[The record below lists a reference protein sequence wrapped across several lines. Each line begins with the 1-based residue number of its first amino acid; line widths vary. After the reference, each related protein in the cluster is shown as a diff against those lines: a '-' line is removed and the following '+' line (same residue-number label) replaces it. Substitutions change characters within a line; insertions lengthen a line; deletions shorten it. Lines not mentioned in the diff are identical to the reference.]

1 MAAMEATTK
10 AQRGTGREALL
21 AAASAELVERD
32 GILEVGPVAARAGV
46 SVGLIYRHFGSKA
59 GLLAA
64 VVGDFYVRFAAEVLE
79 LDPLPGASSWAARE
93 RRRTE
98 LAVAFHYEDPLARV
112 ILGRLARDPEVA
124 AVEAR
129 HLRATVM
136 RGARNVARGQADHE
150 IPGDIDPGIAAALIL
165 GGTRQA
171 LIEVLSRRER
181 PAAEVVADQLW
192 RLVVAAVRSTPESPE
207 EIPT

>member
-1 MAAMEATTK
+1 MASAVKLA
-10 AQRGTGREALL
+10 RGAGRDALL
-21 AAASAELVERD
+21 HAAAAELVERD
-32 GILEVGPVAARAGV
+32 GVLEVGPVAARAGV

-59 GLLAA
+59 GLLSA
-64 VVGDFYVRFAAEVLE
+64 VVGDFYVRFDAEVLD
-79 LDPLPGASSWAARE
+79 LDPLPGGSWAARE

-129 HLRATVM
+129 HLRVQVA
-136 RGARNVARGQADHE
+136 RGARNVARGQRDGDV
-150 IPGDIDPGIAAALIL
+150 PPDIDPGIAAALIL

-181 PAAEVVADQLW
+181 PRPEVVADQLW
-192 RLVVAAVRSTPESPE
+192 RLVVAAVRVRTAPE
-207 EIPT
+207 EAAA

>member
-1 MAAMEATTK
+1 MTGMATAVK
-10 AQRGTGREALL
+10 RGAGREALL
-21 AAASAELVERD
+21 RAAADELVERR
-32 GILEVGPVAARAGV
+32 GVLEVGPVAARAGV

-64 VVGDFYVRFAAEVLE
+64 VVGDFYVRYDAEVLD
-79 LDPLPGASSWAARE
+79 LDPLPGGSWAARE

-98 LAVAFHYEDPLARV
+98 LAVAFHYDDPLARV
-112 ILGRLARDPEVA
+112 ILGRMARDPEVA

-129 HLRATVM
+129 HLRIQVA
-136 RGARNVARGQADHE
+136 RGARNVARGQRDGD
-150 IPGDIDPGIAAALIL
+150 IPEDIDPGIAAALIL

-181 PAAEVVADQLW
+181 PRGEVVAGQLW
-192 RLVVAAVRSTPESPE
+192 RLVVAAVRCRTDPE
-207 EIPT
+207 EMAA

>member
-1 MAAMEATTK
+1 M
-10 AQRGTGREALL
+10 
-21 AAASAELVERD
+21 
-32 GILEVGPVAARAGV
+32 LEVASVAARAGV

-64 VVGDFYVRFAAEVLE
+64 LVGDFYVRFDAEVMDV
-79 LDPLPGASSWAARE
+79 DPLPGASWAPRE

-98 LAVAFHYEDPLARV
+98 LAVAFHYDDPLANI

-129 HLRATVM
+129 HLRVAV
-136 RGARNVARGQADHE
+136 ARAAGNVARGQRDGD
-150 IPGDIDPGIAAALIL
+150 IPEDIDPGIAAALIL

-181 PAAEVVADQLW
+181 PRPEAVADQLW
-192 RLVVAAVRSTPESPE
+192 RLVVAAVRCRVEPE
-207 EIPT
+207 EVPA

>member
-1 MAAMEATTK
+1 MTGMATAVK
-10 AQRGTGREALL
+10 RGAGRDALL
-21 AAASAELVERD
+21 GAAAEELVERH
-32 GILEVGPVAARAGV
+32 GVLEVGPVAARAGV

-64 VVGDFYVRFAAEVLE
+64 VVGDFYVRFDAEVLD
-79 LDPLPGASSWAARE
+79 LDPLPGGSWAARE

-98 LAVAFHYEDPLARV
+98 LAVAFHYDDPLAKV
-112 ILGRLARDPEVA
+112 ILGRMARDPEVA

-129 HLRATVM
+129 HLRIQVA
-136 RGARNVARGQADHE
+136 RGARNVARGQRDRD
-150 IPGDIDPGIAAALIL
+150 IPEDIDPGIAAALIL

-181 PAAEVVADQLW
+181 PRGDVVAEQLW
-192 RLVVAAVRSTPESPE
+192 RLVVAAVRCRTDPE
-207 EIPT
+207 EMAA